1 MNLYPVDPLA
11 NGHPPKLSAKPLD
24 SGLLATLKVSWII
37 GATQLLAELA
47 CVAAALAVYLPSG
60 VSTDA
65 PFLLNYLHLWI
76 YLGQGLYLVSKERSW
91 AGEWSSHKKPWWRLG
106 IAVLGWP
113 MHLTLVTFH
122 QKVNPFRTS
131 QCANIHSRRGEHP
144 RFATVSNTAK
154 HAYGRTTA
162 LKILLFTYLKLN
174 IPRMS
179 RLPR

>member
-47 CVAAALAVYLPSG
+47 CFAAALAVYLPSG

-122 QKVNPFRTS
+122 QKV
-131 QCANIHSRRGEHP
+131 H
-144 RFATVSNTAK
+144 RFDNQQPADNMTVDWLRENLTFSFLGA
-154 HAYGRTTA
+154 AGIWFFGMGMAVMIVSVFGR
-162 LKILLFTYLKLN
+162 ILGVF
-174 IPRMS
+174 
-179 RLPR
+179 